1 MKKIKL
7 LILSLLGGVVFLQA
21 QNKDF
26 EAVQKLHY
34 VEQIIE
40 NYYVDSVNP
49 DHIVEEAII
58 AMLKTLDPHSTY
70 TNAEATKAL
79 TEPLQGNFSGIGIQ
93 FNMLDDTIR
102 VIQTVV
108 GGPSEKVGIIAG
120 DRIMAANDTLIS
132 GVKMSQADAM
142 KHLRGPKG
150 SVVMIKVL
158 RKGTPEPIEFRI
170 VRDEI
175 PTYSV
180 SAAYMADD
188 DTGYIKI
195 TLFGETTVGEVKEAI
210 DKLSKQGMKDLVI
223 DLEDNGGG
231 YLMAAVELA
240 EMFLDEGDMIVYT
253 DGLNAKPTYYHN
265 RKNGKLRDQPLV
277 VMVNQY
283 SASASEIF
291 SGAIQDNDRGVIV
304 GRRSFGKGLVQRP
317 FPFPDGSMVRLTT
330 SRYYTP
336 SGRSIQKPYTSGD
349 DSDYDLDILKRYQA
363 GEFNSADSVHFDPN
377 LMKSTLRLNRP
388 VYGGGGIMP
397 DAFVPID
404 TTYYTDYYRDLVA
417 KAIINRWCIQYID
430 NNRNELKKLYPT
442 EGDFVAKFEVTDSML
457 RSLTE
462 LGSRE
467 GVEFN
472 QEQFE
477 ISKPAI
483 ETVTKG
489 LIGRD
494 LFEQSTYYRIA
505 NSLNPNYRK
514 AIEIINSPREYK
526 SMLSEP
532 TEAKKSTN
540 NQPI

>member
-1 MKKIKL
+1 
-7 LILSLLGGVVFLQA
+7 
-21 QNKDF
+21 
-26 EAVQKLHY
+26 
-34 VEQIIE
+34 
-40 NYYVDSVNP
+40 
-49 DHIVEEAII
+49 
-58 AMLKTLDPHSTY
+58 
-70 TNAEATKAL
+70 
-79 TEPLQGNFSGIGIQ
+79 
-93 FNMLDDTIR
+93 
-102 VIQTVV
+102 
-108 GGPSEKVGIIAG
+108 
-120 DRIMAANDTLIS
+120 
-132 GVKMSQADAM
+132 
-142 KHLRGPKG
+142 
-150 SVVMIKVL
+150 
-158 RKGTPEPIEFRI
+158 
-170 VRDEI
+170 
-175 PTYSV
+175 
-180 SAAYMADD
+180 
-188 DTGYIKI
+188 
-195 TLFGETTVGEVKEAI
+195 
-210 DKLSKQGMKDLVI
+210 
-223 DLEDNGGG
+223 
-231 YLMAAVELA
+231 
-240 EMFLDEGDMIVYT
+240 
-253 DGLNAKPTYYHN
+253 
-265 RKNGKLRDQPLV
+265 
-277 VMVNQY
+277 MVNQY

-349 DSDYDLDILKRYQA
+349 DSDYDLDIFKRYQA

-505 NSLNPNYRK
+505 NTLNPNYRR
-514 AIEIINSPREYK
+514 AIEIINSSREYK